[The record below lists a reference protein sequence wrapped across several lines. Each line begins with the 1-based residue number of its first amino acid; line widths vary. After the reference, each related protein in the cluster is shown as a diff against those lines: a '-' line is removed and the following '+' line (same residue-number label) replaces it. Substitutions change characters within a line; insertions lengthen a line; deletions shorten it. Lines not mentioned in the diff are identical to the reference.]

1 MIYNISDEPNYGF
14 KRKVEV
20 ANIHIGFQD
29 FANKAVN
36 LNLTVKYY
44 ENDEITPINIIPA
57 KMVSLR
63 ADDTTW
69 VDSNGTIV
77 PEGDPTAVM
86 TEYAFFMSLME
97 IPVVISDIVEA
108 KVTWADSLGRFN

>member
-20 ANIHIGFQD
+20 INIHIGFKE
-29 FANKAVN
+29 FADKAVN
-36 LNLTVKYY
+36 LHLMLKYY
-44 ENDEITPINIIPA
+44 ENDGVTPVSLIPSRG
-57 KMVSLR
+57 VVLR

-69 VDSNGTIV
+69 VNSDGDIV

-86 TEYAFFMSLME
+86 TEYEFFMAMME

>member
-1 MIYNISDEPNYGF
+1 MIYNISDEPVYGF

-20 ANIHIGFQD
+20 ANIHIGFQEFVD
-29 FANKAVN
+29 KAVN
-36 LNLTVKYY
+36 LYLIVKYY
-44 ENDEITPINIIPA
+44 GSDETTPINIIPA
-57 KMVSLR
+57 KGVTLR
-63 ADDTTW
+63 ADNTTW
-69 VDSNGTIV
+69 VNSDGDIV

-86 TEYAFFMSLME
+86 TEYEFFMAMME